1 MTSRLDTCLGNS
13 ASGLPPQNELRG
25 RAGATTLGSPVQA
38 QRGGNRGAARARSSP
53 VASRKQSRATPAM
66 RRRQSRFDGGPFRAA
81 AAETAHANKA
91 AVPAAPALLAAASSG
106 PATLASASRSP
117 QQLKASTQTAQA
129 APLTA
134 LPAVSVSSATDAI
147 NAAVMAPRSLKA
159 SDACRATV
167 SAQVATCFA
176 KAAACDAASTQA
188 AAAVHAALARSAA
201 FRACIPSRPAE
212 ASLSEWRGASTA

>member
-1 MTSRLDTCLGNS
+1 
-13 ASGLPPQNELRG
+13 
-25 RAGATTLGSPVQA
+25 
-38 QRGGNRGAARARSSP
+38 
-53 VASRKQSRATPAM
+53 M

-81 AAETAHANKA
+81 AATATAQANKA

-117 QQLKASTQTAQA
+117 QQLKASTHTAQA

-159 SDACRATV
+159 SDACRATRI
-167 SAQVATCFA
+167 
-176 KAAACDAASTQA
+176 ST
-188 AAAVHAALARSAA
+188 
-201 FRACIPSRPAE
+201 SRHV
-212 ASLSEWRGASTA
+212 LR